1 METITTETTLV
12 KGKVYT
18 ETAILIGMVLGGPLA
33 AVYMFISN
41 RRTMNMPVNAPKI
54 WILSVAA
61 LIVLIGLSSFI
72 PRDGVGGG
80 IAVGLLIT
88 TRGYIKAT
96 HAPALNKYLSE
107 GGEKYPIARV
117 ILIGI
122 ISLIAT
128 VALIAPFAL
137 L

>member
-1 METITTETTLV
+1 METITTETTLA
-12 KGKVYT
+12 KGKIYT

-54 WILSVAA
+54 WILSIAG
-61 LIVLIGLSSFI
+61 LIALIGLSSFI
-72 PRDGVGGG
+72 PKEGVGGG
-80 IAVGLLIT
+80 IAVGLLIG
-88 TRGYIKAT
+88 TRGYINAT

-107 GGEKYPIARV
+107 GGEKYPITRV
-117 ILIGI
+117 IAIGI

-128 VALIAPFAL
+128 AALIAPFAL